1 MSGHTTDQKFYVIK
15 WWWITAHLKDNFI
28 LVMFHIET
36 ICQKQMVLPENQ
48 FDCTQIQGI
57 KYSIKYI
64 KPIYLKEIN
73 NKKICSQNFIKTS
86 FYKRVLGKNLR
97 GLTPKSK

>member
-28 LVMFHIET
+28 LVMFHLET

-57 KYSIKYI
+57 KYS
-64 KPIYLKEIN
+64 
-73 NKKICSQNFIKTS
+73 KIHKTNL
-86 FYKRVLGKNLR
+86 FKRN
-97 GLTPKSK
+97 